1 MDDLA
6 KSTEERMREN
16 KSNTIIETGFH
27 CSGPMLKKNFKVFFH
42 DRSMWLNS
50 GEHVRSDQ
58 VELKRQGNQ
67 MYSEIWLSGI
77 SEITENTFRLTH
89 SHAHSVWSW

>member
-1 MDDLA
+1 
-6 KSTEERMREN
+6 
-16 KSNTIIETGFH
+16 
-27 CSGPMLKKNFKVFFH
+27 
-42 DRSMWLNS
+42 MWLNS

-58 VELKRQGNQ
+58 VELNLRQGNQ